1 MTTMKFFNSWRLLLY
16 LALGWHA
23 LGGHAQPQPQPPTPA
38 PSQAQPPRHT
48 YAPGS
53 PTYYRNT
60 HGEKERVE
68 VYRRDPNI
76 WVYTPEVAKRAGMP
90 LEWASDEL
98 KGVAA
103 AAFRLERDGAEEDCG
118 WGGNR
123 NACKPVYQCVLE
135 LYFDRQEHKLPW
147 DPKRMVAD
155 FDWQTISTATHLLP
169 NFGWVA
175 EANGDVARGSRSSP
189 NFPSLGARQP
199 FTDPETGAE
208 LFWAGVGG
216 EGGMRVLAYDREIHG
231 RYALVRL
238 LDSCGR
244 PAWKYP
250 SAQTLQLQSRDK
262 HFKTIKVFQDVSLPA
277 PWVKRVR
284 ELSEQDW
291 NRDNEF
297 FKKTWDNINEGDK
310 K

>member
-1 MTTMKFFNSWRLLLY
+1 MKTTKIFKPWHVMLC
-16 LALGWHA
+16 LALGLHIT
-23 LGGHAQPQPQPPTPA
+23 GSFAQAQTQTPASSQPPH
-38 PSQAQPPRHT
+38 HT

-147 DPKRMVAD
+147 DKDALVVDVYRFTNGSYGHLPIGPTFAD
-155 FDWQTISTATHLLP
+155 EPRTRRGLL
-169 NFGWVA
+169 
-175 EANGDVARGSRSSP
+175 
-189 NFPSLGARQP
+189 RQP
-199 FTDPETGAE
+199 FTDPETGEE
-208 LFWAGVGG
+208 LSFGAQAI
-216 EGGMRVLAYDREIHG
+216 AYDREIHG
-231 RYALVRL
+231 RYAFVRL
-238 LDSCGR
+238 ELGCHGIVGHKPTD
-244 PAWKYP
+244 P
-250 SAQTLQLQSRDK
+250 
-262 HFKTIKVFQDVSLPA
+262 IVFQLKKNYRLQDDDWRKDQQSKRIFKIFHDVYLPA
-277 PWVKRVR
+277 SWNARVAQLR
-284 ELSEQDW
+284 QQ
-291 NRDNEF
+291 NTQRDQNFYQEIW
-297 FKKTWDNINEGDK
+297 KNINQGIQK
-310 K
+310 

>member
-1 MTTMKFFNSWRLLLY
+1 MKTMKIFKPWHVMLC
-16 LALGWHA
+16 LALGLHTMGAIAQAQAQTQA
-23 LGGHAQPQPQPPTPA
+23 LA
-38 PSQAQPPRHT
+38 PSQSQPPRLT
-48 YAPGS
+48 YVPGS

-123 NACKPVYQCVLE
+123 DACKPVYQCVLE

-147 DPKRMVAD
+147 DKDALVVDVYRHTNGSGA
-155 FDWQTISTATHLLP
+155 HLL
-169 NFGWVA
+169 A
-175 EANGDVARGSRSSP
+175 
-189 NFPSLGARQP
+189 SLGYLPGEPKIRRGLARQP
-199 FTDPETGAE
+199 FTDSESGAE

-216 EGGMRVLAYDREIHG
+216 EGGMRVIAYDREIHA
-231 RYALVRL
+231 RYA
-238 LDSCGR
+238 
-244 PAWKYP
+244 
-250 SAQTLQLQSRDK
+250 
-262 HFKTIKVFQDVSLPA
+262 
-277 PWVKRVR
+277 
-284 ELSEQDW
+284 
-291 NRDNEF
+291 
-297 FKKTWDNINEGDK
+297 
-310 K
+310 

>member
-1 MTTMKFFNSWRLLLY
+1 
-16 LALGWHA
+16 
-23 LGGHAQPQPQPPTPA
+23 
-38 PSQAQPPRHT
+38 
-48 YAPGS
+48 
-53 PTYYRNT
+53 
-60 HGEKERVE
+60 
-68 VYRRDPNI
+68 
-76 WVYTPEVAKRAGMP
+76 MP

-123 NACKPVYQCVLE
+123 DACKPVYQCVLE

-147 DPKRMVAD
+147 DKEALVVDVYRHTNGSGA
-155 FDWQTISTATHLLP
+155 HLL
-169 NFGWVA
+169 A
-175 EANGDVARGSRSSP
+175 
-189 NFPSLGARQP
+189 SLGYLPGEPKIRRGLARQP
-199 FTDPETGAE
+199 FTDSESGAE

-216 EGGMRVLAYDREIHG
+216 EGGMRVIAYEREIHA

-244 PAWKYP
+244 SEWKYP
-250 SAQTLQLQSRDK
+250 AAQTLQLQSRDK
-262 HFKTIKVFQDVSLPA
+262 QFKTIKVFHDISLPA

-284 ELSEQDW
+284 ELSEKDW
-291 NRDNEF
+291 NRDNDF
-297 FKKTWDNINEGDK
+297 FKKTWDTINKGDK